1 MKRRTSLLAK
11 KEKERNLR
19 KAFLYGF
26 LTILLGMAIFFLGVP
41 ALIKLAV
48 FVGKINSSS
57 ILPEQSDNIPPSP
70 PVFNPLFE
78 ATNSAQISISGFA
91 EGEST
96 VKLFFNNKEEDV
108 LADQEGKFTFSN
120 LNLKEGQNRVYAI
133 AVDKRGNESNYSE
146 KIDILYDNKPPELDI
161 SQPQDGETI
170 STENNRIEIVGK
182 TDEGANILINEHFVV
197 IDSEGNFS
205 YQISLDKG
213 ENEIKVVSKDKAGN
227 QTEKTIKI
235 NYSP

>member
-1 MKRRTSLLAK
+1 MKRKTSLLAK

-48 FVGKINSSS
+48 FVGKLNSSS
-57 ILPEQSDNIPPSP
+57 IMPEQSDNIPPSP

-78 ATNSAQISISGFA
+78 ATKSAQISLSGFA
-91 EGEST
+91 ESEST
-96 VKLFFNNKEEDV
+96 VKLFFNNQEKDV
-108 LADQEGKFTFSN
+108 LADQEGKFTFGN
-120 LNLKEGQNRVYAI
+120 LNLKEGQNKIYAI
-133 AVDKRGNESNYSE
+133 AIDKAGNESNYSD
-146 KIDILYDNKPPELDI
+146 KINILYDNKPPEIEI

-170 STENNRIEIVGK
+170 STEDNRIEIVGK
-182 TDEGANILINEHFVV
+182 TDEGANVLINEHFVV
-197 IDSEGNFS
+197 VDSEGNFS
-205 YQISLDKG
+205 YQISLDNG
-213 ENEIKVVSKDKAGN
+213 ENEIKIVSKDKAGN
-227 QTEKTIKI
+227 QTETAIKV